1 MGNGIG
7 WSHRKYRLHLILF
20 TYYITNIFPAGRARE
35 GEVRGGQ
42 REGVGAQSKLTQ
54 TRIVRSCSSIHA
66 VPIPFQPKLKN
77 NSVTIMWL
85 PPCYVHNA
93 ITLIINKQP
102 PHESVTS
109 NKSSVTGSCYR
120 VARRDDPKCT
130 AMLTRHLGG
139 NLPSIKHDA
148 RHRAP
153 WLMHSPQCGQF
164 VAHLPLLILR
174 EGPEKINLQHI
185 KFSWDAPVPPFPNG
199 TCSYRFTATGSPSTI
214 NPRRQ
219 IVSGRSWSKVQNRF

>member
-1 MGNGIG
+1 MAILAGWDRVFVYVFYMGNGIG
-7 WSHRKYRLHLILF
+7 WSHRKYRLHLIMF
-20 TYYITNIFPAGRARE
+20 TYYIIYFPQEELERE
-35 GEVRGGQ
+35 KW
-42 REGVGAQSKLTQ
+42 GVGRERGQSKRTQ
-54 TRIVRSCSSIHA
+54 TGIVRSCWSIHA

-77 NSVTIMWL
+77 NSVTIMCF

-120 VARRDDPKCT
+120 VVRRDDPKCT
-130 AMLTRHLGG
+130 AMLARHLGG

-199 TCSYRFTATGSPSTI
+199 TCSYRFTATGSP
-214 NPRRQ
+214 
-219 IVSGRSWSKVQNRF
+219 